1 MDYGFALF
9 AGTAPEI
16 IRACAREA
24 EALGYRS
31 FWVNH
36 PGKTD
41 GLVSLGHAAAE
52 TTRVELG
59 VGVIPL
65 NTRGPDSIVEVAK
78 AQKLPLARLLLGVGS
93 PNPNSLQRVRDGV
106 AALRKDLK
114 TRVVVAAL
122 GPKMCH
128 LAGEVADGV
137 LFNFITPEHAKKSVD
152 LVKAGAAAAKRQP
165 PRMYSYV
172 RLSLGAAALP
182 NMQAEADRYGAIP
195 QYAANFER
203 MGVKP
208 IQTTIAANTEADIRA
223 AIAKWQNTGVD
234 ELIFRAIVAND
245 TADENL
251 KLVRAAKPS

>member
-1 MDYGFALF
+1 VDYGFALF
-9 AGTAPEI
+9 AATNPDI
-16 IRACAREA
+16 IKACAREA

-36 PGKTD
+36 PGTVD
-41 GLVSLGHAAAE
+41 GLASLAHAAAE
-52 TTRVELG
+52 TKRVDLG

-65 NTRGPDSIVEVAK
+65 NTRGPAAIIEGTNA
-78 AQKLPLARLLLGVGS
+78 AKLPLARLLLGVGS

-106 AALRKDLK
+106 TALRQALQ

-137 LFNFITPEHAKKSVD
+137 LFNFITPEHAKKSVE
-152 LVKAGAAAAKRQP
+152 LVKAGAAAAGRQP

-182 NMQAEADRYGAIP
+182 NMQKEADRYGAIP

-208 IQTTIAANTEADIRA
+208 IETTIAAQTEADVKS
-223 AIAKWQNTGVD
+223 AIAKWQGTGVD

-251 KLVRAAKPS
+251 KLVRAAKS